1 MSAEPSLE
9 RLRLHAALDRLAVT
23 FAGLTARSDEHNCVC
38 HWGDAEELA
47 LLKTADTE
55 LDPDLLRRTWDAPD
69 WTDHASVLR
78 RILPQFART
87 LVGGPAD
94 PWQAEAGRSFARG
107 RWQCWPAEQAGA
119 VREFL
124 HAWWADTLTD
134 PSPAVPVHDVL
145 VVITEASAAVGPWL
159 GVWETLTGPPAD
171 AHLAALAE
179 QWEWELIG
187 DQLPW
192 SGWDNEEEIRTELT
206 AWLVRNAPTRLRAHG
221 APPELLNRIRLL
233 GLPGADRWEDPGWD
247 GRPY

>member
-1 MSAEPSLE
+1 M
-9 RLRLHAALDRLAVT
+9 
-23 FAGLTARSDEHNCVC
+23 
-38 HWGDAEELA
+38 
-47 LLKTADTE
+47 
-55 LDPDLLRRTWDAPD
+55 
-69 WTDHASVLR
+69 
-78 RILPQFART
+78 
-87 LVGGPAD
+87 
-94 PWQAEAGRSFARG
+94 
-107 RWQCWPAEQAGA
+107 
-119 VREFL
+119 
-124 HAWWADTLTD
+124 
-134 PSPAVPVHDVL
+134 
-145 VVITEASAAVGPWL
+145 ITEASAAVGPWL

-171 AHLAALAE
+171 AHLAALTE